1 MSRQGIACLS
11 IALVCATSSLVHFLP
26 SRAPAASFLSVLE
39 PGAKVLVATQDS
51 GLIQVTLFDGILMPM
66 EVTAVGPDF
75 FVYRDPAGVLTR
87 VPQTAIAAIV
97 RMPAQSK

>member
-1 MSRQGIACLS
+1 MNRNDLACLS
-11 IALVCATSSLVHFLP
+11 IALVCATPALGKLHP
-26 SRAPAASFLSVLE
+26 RPAPVASFLSVLE

-51 GLIQVTLFDGILMPM
+51 GLIQVTLFDGIPLSW
-66 EVTAVGPDF
+66 EVTEVGPDF